1 MQQWGMAGI
10 NYGVTFSIAGKLDA
24 VGIVN
29 KEVLPLLHQ
38 AVKGVAK
45 HGAQNWQEAVL
56 KQRGIW
62 SKEKDDY
69 AASITWKMTGDFS
82 AVIESDYQY
91 AADIETGR
99 PARDL
104 KRMLDTSGKVRRTND
119 GRRFL
124 VIPFRHNTPGNSAH
138 SQEMPPGVH
147 GLAKAMKES
156 QVTGG
161 GQRPSGHVVH
171 LSPKSGMSP
180 AKNQTPF
187 LSSTTTKKA
196 STVEARSYAWGGRL
210 TNGAMKQAGLDAA
223 TRKRYAGMVKMD
235 TSTPGGAKSS
245 AYMTFR
251 IMMEGSKG
259 WVVPAQPGRYIA
271 KKVAE
276 DLQPKAEA
284 AFAAAA
290 KSMIK

>member
-1 MQQWGMAGI
+1 MSGI
-10 NYGVTFSIAGKLDA
+10 NYGVTFSIAGKIDV
-24 VGIVN
+24 VGIVT

-82 AVIESDYQY
+82 AVIESDYKY
-91 AADIETGR
+91 AAEIETGR

-104 KRMLDTSGKVRRTND
+104 KRMLDTSQKVRRTTD

-124 VIPFRHNTPGNSAH
+124 VIPFRHNTPGNDAH
-138 SQEMPPGVH
+138 APSMPPGVH
-147 GLAKAMKES
+147 GLAKAMKAS
-156 QVTGG
+156 SITGG
-161 GQRPSGHVVH
+161 GKRESGEVVR
-171 LSPKSGMSP
+171 LSPQYGMSKGRP
-180 AKNQTPF
+180 NANYLTN
-187 LSSTTTKKA
+187 TATKQA
-196 STVEARSYAWGGRL
+196 ATVESRSYAWGGRL

-245 AYMTFR
+245 SYLTFR
-251 IMMEGSKG
+251 IMVEGSKG
-259 WVVPAQPGRYIA
+259 WVIGAQPGRYIA
-271 KKVAE
+271 KGVAE
-276 DLQPKAEA
+276 DLQPKAET

-290 KSMIK
+290 KEAIK